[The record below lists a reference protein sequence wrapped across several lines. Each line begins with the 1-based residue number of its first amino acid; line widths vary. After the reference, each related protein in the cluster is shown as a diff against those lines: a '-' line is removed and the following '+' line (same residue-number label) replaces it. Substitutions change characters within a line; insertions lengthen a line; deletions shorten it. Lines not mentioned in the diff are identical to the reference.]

1 MLFYVAHDK
10 TGTVWNLNNFCF
22 TRIKNIL
29 WHGWNNKHIMSIMQ
43 TLMFPSILRLV
54 SCRRSSSSGARGPS
68 RCSNASDALERFSNS
83 VRHLFRSSRRKVQG
97 LFGGSKFGASSDSLL
112 HNCAYIELYLGSSRA
127 FSKICNTKRMHVTL
141 WIMNLEVNTVNP
153 ELCSVQFNS
162 VQNKVIYLFTIH
174 FNTLTSVVKVPINM
188 YTIRNF
194 WLWQSRHQ
202 LHLNCTSNLVHKRSF
217 FFSTVFQRNTVHSAS
232 YYYVGS

>member
-1 MLFYVAHDK
+1 
-10 TGTVWNLNNFCF
+10 
-22 TRIKNIL
+22 
-29 WHGWNNKHIMSIMQ
+29 MQ

-127 FSKICNTKRMHVTL
+127 FSKICNTKRMHVAL
-141 WIMNLEVNTVNP
+141 WTKNLEVNTVNP
-153 ELCSVQFNS
+153 EPCSVQFNS
-162 VQNKVIYLFTIH
+162 VQNKVIYLLTIH
-174 FNTLTSVVKVPINM
+174 FNTLTSVVELPINV

-194 WLWQSRHQ
+194 WPWQSRNQ
-202 LHLNCTSNLVHKRSF
+202 LHLNCMSNLVREIIFLQYCISEK
-217 FFSTVFQRNTVHSAS
+217 HSPQWQLIC
-232 YYYVGS
+232 